1 MGLFSSLSVG
11 MRGTKAVNKIRN
23 GGKAK
28 ISYAMVSMLIISL
41 QEAKAKLT
49 PDKYKAVEDLFMEF
63 QKCSTTYEVGLEGYF
78 ELCKDVILK
87 FDAIAPY
94 ELYSGGSELEFS
106 FLMDDIRKGENEKH
120 QFIKEVMHESL
131 IDSYSIDEN
140 YISTLLEGNPMA
152 TREDAVDFYKVLIEA
167 KINGKKSALDRFDS
181 LVDKIAERNPQ
192 IAIFIVPY
200 FCGALFPNGIISKEE
215 STALSEKYIQKLL

>member
-63 QKCSTTYEVGLEGYF
+63 QKCSTICPNYWLCVIFANNRIYKIYVIRLIYHTEG
-78 ELCKDVILK
+78 
-87 FDAIAPY
+87 
-94 ELYSGGSELEFS
+94 
-106 FLMDDIRKGENEKH
+106 
-120 QFIKEVMHESL
+120 
-131 IDSYSIDEN
+131 
-140 YISTLLEGNPMA
+140 
-152 TREDAVDFYKVLIEA
+152 
-167 KINGKKSALDRFDS
+167 
-181 LVDKIAERNPQ
+181 
-192 IAIFIVPY
+192 
-200 FCGALFPNGIISKEE
+200 
-215 STALSEKYIQKLL
+215 